1 VFLFQFRFLQMQLHV
16 FQHQQRSVPTR
27 SSHSLQLGIVIGQYL
42 LVLHLSGWLQL
53 VVAVQQVQEKAIDG
67 GVLAAAAVK

>member
-1 VFLFQFRFLQMQLHV
+1 
-16 FQHQQRSVPTR
+16 
-27 SSHSLQLGIVIGQYL
+27 VIGQYL